1 MNNKRRI
8 RGLRQRALVV
18 AGKADQI
25 NLLPSVALIQLSAEL
40 LRPDLEMIQM
50 ESKQAAF
57 FCSRIS

>member
-25 NLLPSVALIQLSAEL
+25 NLLPLQALIQLSAEL